1 MDEPWQRTLE
11 HLAGVQGLNKSEVRK
26 DVKEV
31 EQLLDNQRLHV
42 EKHQHDKTKPAAP
55 FTTDADDDDVALSRR
70 RRQQHLANLYLNKPM
85 PKKKRSR
92 GREVMSAEEI
102 IETLPV
108 CRRAVRLTR
117 TELVAAKKERLNM
130 EDTYLKLRSS
140 FIHELES
147 LVQEDKDQQRVMLRI
162 RKSVGKAAA
171 KLMSSKRRHT
181 ALQDILMEL
190 ESRGDAIETLQRQV
204 SRLTNLLGQHEIP
217 LDSVVVG
224 DLVRWSNGG
233 SGGEVVSVSK
243 EAVEVKMESGE
254 VVTVGVDEAQVDGT
268 IMRSPWTDD
277 QVAMKAKY
285 FEKAG
290 EWVSAETAWRE
301 IQDSEEVEEGDWDS
315 EEEEEDDES
324 HKRKRDKGAAKPLKK
339 LVPFKATTLPSTPY
353 DVPLLISPLSE
364 LPDHVAAAAAG
375 LSNVQW
381 MGSALPDN
389 LVQWEAERMESLA
402 MKGEIER
409 LKFQLQQA
417 EAQKKDAQNHVN
429 VQLESINKLVSQVKI
444 LQLEKQREATAALL
458 LVNNAPPPT
467 TIVAKDVKAKKQPAA
482 STDKKKKERKDSV
495 SESAP
500 GSPLKDAD
508 MSGVEEDTAEDED
521 KGVETTRRSLRS
533 SKAPAPSPAKQPS
546 PSAADEKK
554 DTSEKKEEA
563 DADKNNGAKP
573 TTRRKSS
580 RSKATPKS
588 PTNKTADADAVS
600 DAEEEP
606 AAKRRTRAF
615 HALEKLKSQ
624 PTCKDCIKLPVAL
637 SPCSEAVEA
646 ESPAPTADGPT
657 PMSSPTG
664 ATAKVPPIMNLSESK
679 KKGTSVDDFEFLRVI
694 GKGTFGKVL
703 MVRHNKTDGI
713 YAMKINHPFVIG
725 LEFAFQ
731 TESKVYL
738 VMEYQPGGELFS
750 HLKKEGLLMEVRVMA
765 VDWWSL
771 GALAYE
777 MLIGH
782 PPFETKTKNR
792 KELHKKILTAKLVLP
807 KWLSSDAHS
816 LLKSLLE
823 RNVDKRL
830 GGGKSSMFVVR
841 GVQAL
846 KCHPFFRTID
856 WIAMAQMRIPPP
868 MVPRVTHAA
877 DTQNFD
883 TEFTELPPTDLA
895 CGDFDGDNETFRG
908 FSFCGRHELLEVV
921 DDVESLVLHRTRA
934 MSRRASKELLE
945 YILTARLASISQIV
959 RASVMTRHMSQQN
972 MLFVFCAFNVIFW
985 FGLYAY
991 FQEKLTI
998 HGDAPPELVVMCP
1011 QYFIYTVVAYCGSCF
1026 KRGNTKKEKSSTS
1039 EEPQGFVARQPPWHV
1054 FVCIAAATFG
1064 SYYFSF
1070 RALRHVSYLLKVLG
1084 KTCKPIP
1091 ILVLGL
1097 CFGKTYPPRKYASV
1111 LLITSGAAVFFLF
1124 QAKPPSSQVD
1134 PVASSLDWA
1143 PLTGIFLLVLSLA
1156 CDGLAGVLEDKY
1168 IAEFNLGPFDLM
1180 LRISALSWVGCGV
1193 LLGRDWL
1200 ILWHLPLATWHL
1212 IGVIGVCGGLGQV
1225 FLFVSIAAFGSL
1237 STSVVGTC
1245 RKMLTM
1251 LTSIYVFQH
1260 PVAPAQVV
1268 GLGCAFMGMV
1278 MSTGFKPSSS
1288 AIDMNVLAWLY
1299 HHRKLHQTNHV
1310 V

>member
-444 LQLEKQREATAALL
+444 CDNVYIQL
-458 LVNNAPPPT
+458 
-467 TIVAKDVKAKKQPAA
+467 
-482 STDKKKKERKDSV
+482 
-495 SESAP
+495 
-500 GSPLKDAD
+500 
-508 MSGVEEDTAEDED
+508 
-521 KGVETTRRSLRS
+521 
-533 SKAPAPSPAKQPS
+533 
-546 PSAADEKK
+546 
-554 DTSEKKEEA
+554 
-563 DADKNNGAKP
+563 
-573 TTRRKSS
+573 
-580 RSKATPKS
+580 
-588 PTNKTADADAVS
+588 
-600 DAEEEP
+600 
-606 AAKRRTRAF
+606 
-615 HALEKLKSQ
+615 
-624 PTCKDCIKLPVAL
+624 
-637 SPCSEAVEA
+637 
-646 ESPAPTADGPT
+646 
-657 PMSSPTG
+657 
-664 ATAKVPPIMNLSESK
+664 
-679 KKGTSVDDFEFLRVI
+679 
-694 GKGTFGKVL
+694 
-703 MVRHNKTDGI
+703 
-713 YAMKINHPFVIG
+713 
-725 LEFAFQ
+725 
-731 TESKVYL
+731 
-738 VMEYQPGGELFS
+738 
-750 HLKKEGLLMEVRVMA
+750 
-765 VDWWSL
+765 
-771 GALAYE
+771 
-777 MLIGH
+777 
-782 PPFETKTKNR
+782 
-792 KELHKKILTAKLVLP
+792 
-807 KWLSSDAHS
+807 
-816 LLKSLLE
+816 
-823 RNVDKRL
+823 
-830 GGGKSSMFVVR
+830 
-841 GVQAL
+841 
-846 KCHPFFRTID
+846 
-856 WIAMAQMRIPPP
+856 
-868 MVPRVTHAA
+868 
-877 DTQNFD
+877 
-883 TEFTELPPTDLA
+883 
-895 CGDFDGDNETFRG
+895 
-908 FSFCGRHELLEVV
+908 
-921 DDVESLVLHRTRA
+921 
-934 MSRRASKELLE
+934 
-945 YILTARLASISQIV
+945 
-959 RASVMTRHMSQQN
+959 
-972 MLFVFCAFNVIFW
+972 
-985 FGLYAY
+985 
-991 FQEKLTI
+991 
-998 HGDAPPELVVMCP
+998 
-1011 QYFIYTVVAYCGSCF
+1011 
-1026 KRGNTKKEKSSTS
+1026 
-1039 EEPQGFVARQPPWHV
+1039 
-1054 FVCIAAATFG
+1054 
-1064 SYYFSF
+1064 
-1070 RALRHVSYLLKVLG
+1070 
-1084 KTCKPIP
+1084 
-1091 ILVLGL
+1091 
-1097 CFGKTYPPRKYASV
+1097 
-1111 LLITSGAAVFFLF
+1111 
-1124 QAKPPSSQVD
+1124 
-1134 PVASSLDWA
+1134 
-1143 PLTGIFLLVLSLA
+1143 
-1156 CDGLAGVLEDKY
+1156 
-1168 IAEFNLGPFDLM
+1168 
-1180 LRISALSWVGCGV
+1180 
-1193 LLGRDWL
+1193 
-1200 ILWHLPLATWHL
+1200 
-1212 IGVIGVCGGLGQV
+1212 
-1225 FLFVSIAAFGSL
+1225 
-1237 STSVVGTC
+1237 
-1245 RKMLTM
+1245 
-1251 LTSIYVFQH
+1251 
-1260 PVAPAQVV
+1260 
-1268 GLGCAFMGMV
+1268 
-1278 MSTGFKPSSS
+1278 
-1288 AIDMNVLAWLY
+1288 
-1299 HHRKLHQTNHV
+1299 
-1310 V
+1310 